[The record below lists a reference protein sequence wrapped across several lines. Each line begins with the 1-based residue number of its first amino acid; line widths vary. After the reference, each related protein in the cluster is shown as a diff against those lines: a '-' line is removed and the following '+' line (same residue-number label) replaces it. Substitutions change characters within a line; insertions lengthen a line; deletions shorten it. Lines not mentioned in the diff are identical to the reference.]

1 MITPLQVVTGSGVFC
16 FAYLQ
21 EVTAHG
27 EAKPKTLPASRMPG
41 TDSGRVVPQASA
53 CPPTEPE
60 RGQRGLSQ
68 LVFQGRLD
76 PGTAPSTTAA
86 GTFLPGLC
94 GQGVAHPCHGGGPC
108 YPLPWRLGLVCQSG
122 QSPEPVQV
130 PPRPE
135 DRPGTSRK
143 QGKREPALRGR
154 RRGRLRLRGRV
165 WASVCAYTCGRRH
178 GGKAAALP
186 PGRKSF
192 GGFSPDLAAS
202 SFARKSPPWRIWKG
216 GFACAS
222 QRKAK

>member
-41 TDSGRVVPQASA
+41 TDSGRMVPQASA

-76 PGTAPSTTAA
+76 PGTAPGTTAA

-94 GQGVAHPCHGGGPC
+94 GQMTSGP
-108 YPLPWRLGLVCQSG
+108 
-122 QSPEPVQV
+122 
-130 PPRPE
+130 
-135 DRPGTSRK
+135 
-143 QGKREPALRGR
+143 
-154 RRGRLRLRGRV
+154 
-165 WASVCAYTCGRRH
+165 
-178 GGKAAALP
+178 
-186 PGRKSF
+186 
-192 GGFSPDLAAS
+192 AAS
-202 SFARKSPPWRIWKG
+202 AHRATSAITFPDVSGPVETVPAPHGTEPSTPASPQSTFAPGSPANYENMQPPLQTGERHE
-216 GFACAS
+216 
-222 QRKAK
+222 

>member
-1 MITPLQVVTGSGVFC
+1 MRPTEKHGKLLAVRNGWLVCPVCRRNKRLLHVLPETT
-16 FAYLQ
+16 AENL

-53 CPPTEPE
+53 RPPTEPE

-76 PGTAPSTTAA
+76 PGTAPGTTAA

-130 PPRPE
+130 PP
-135 DRPGTSRK
+135 
-143 QGKREPALRGR
+143 
-154 RRGRLRLRGRV
+154 
-165 WASVCAYTCGRRH
+165 
-178 GGKAAALP
+178 
-186 PGRKSF
+186 
-192 GGFSPDLAAS
+192 
-202 SFARKSPPWRIWKG
+202 
-216 GFACAS
+216 
-222 QRKAK
+222 